1 MNILI
6 KGKHENFVIP
16 FKSHERDFCYDC
28 VAVSKTYIDDNR
40 IQYGLGFSLEID
52 TEDPMHESM
61 KDDFIFSF
69 DLRPRSSIHKTGLIL
84 SNSIGTGDEDYRGEY
99 AVVFYNFDKSLPEYE
114 IGDKVCQ
121 LKVGFTPIIKFTE
134 TKDLTI
140 TDRGA
145 GGFGSTGK

>member
-1 MNILI
+1 MNILF
-6 KGKHENFVIP
+6 KKLYEGAEIP
-16 FKSHERDFCYDC
+16 SKTYDRDFCFDC
-28 VAVSKTYIDDNR
+28 VAVSKEYIGENKVK
-40 IQYGLGFSLEID
+40 YGLGFALQID
-52 TEDPMHESM
+52 PEDPMYESM

-84 SNSIGTGDEDYRGEY
+84 ANSIATGDEDYRGEY

>member
-1 MNILI
+1 MKVQKSRIKSLGVNKMN
-6 KGKHENFVIP
+6 
-16 FKSHERDFCYDC
+16 Y
-28 VAVSKTYIDDNR
+28 T
-40 IQYGLGFSLEID
+40 
-52 TEDPMHESM
+52 
-61 KDDFIFSF
+61 
-69 DLRPRSSIHKTGLIL
+69 
-84 SNSIGTGDEDYRGEY
+84 GEY
-99 AVVFYNFDKSLPEYE
+99 QVVFYRFDKSLPEYE

>member
-28 VAVSKTYIDDNR
+28 VAVSKKRIDD
-40 IQYGLGFSLEID
+40 
-52 TEDPMHESM
+52 
-61 KDDFIFSF
+61 
-69 DLRPRSSIHKTGLIL
+69 KTGLIL
-84 SNSIGTGDEDYRGEY
+84 ANSIATGDEDYRGEY
-99 AVVFYNFDKSLPEYE
+99 AVVFYHFDKSLPEYE
-114 IGDKVCQ
+114 IGDKVFQ
-121 LKVGFTPIIKFTE
+121 LKVGFAPIIKFTE